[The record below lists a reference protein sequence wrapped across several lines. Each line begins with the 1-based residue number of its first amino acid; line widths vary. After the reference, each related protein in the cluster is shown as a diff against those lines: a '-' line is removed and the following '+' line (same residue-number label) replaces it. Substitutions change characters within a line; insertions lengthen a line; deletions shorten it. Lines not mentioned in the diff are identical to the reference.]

1 MQCLLSL
8 WHSMIFT
15 WVNSWV
21 SCFCSKI
28 VFENLVQEDIL
39 IRYISLAAIFYRNIH
54 FFRRFNWPR
63 REITEPDVKYF
74 PKITSRIS
82 KNVQHNLIYRM
93 SNEQGGFKR
102 FPRIVLIPKPKLT
115 IMNRAAS
122 EDSQELFWWQVAKN
136 ANICLKTLADP
147 TMNTTSF
154 ISSTT
159 LLRNSVKSSPSSSK
173 PIKKKN
179 FKH

>member
-1 MQCLLSL
+1 MY
-8 WHSMIFT
+8 H
-15 WVNSWV
+15 
-21 SCFCSKI
+21 
-28 VFENLVQEDIL
+28 
-39 IRYISLAAIFYRNIH
+39 
-54 FFRRFNWPR
+54 
-63 REITEPDVKYF
+63 
-74 PKITSRIS
+74 
-82 KNVQHNLIYRM
+82 
-93 SNEQGGFKR
+93 NEQGGFRR

-173 PIKKKN
+173 PIKKRISNINLLFLDWKKASNQVFPCDIFVPPYATHYAIFGVCNFISSIVNEDCMPQRLRKKN
-179 FKH
+179 KTENAQPLVLWNEWKII